1 MDNRFV
7 ELDITGTLIWYY
19 YSCTREVWL
28 LAHQITADQDDSNM
42 DVGRF
47 IHEHTYARDKQK
59 EISIGNIKLDIVRQD
74 KDGLVVGE
82 VKKSSRYVKSAR
94 MQLAFYIWELKQRGI
109 MAKGELLFPKEKK
122 KEEVILEDSLER
134 ELMSSMEE
142 IRNIISRDK
151 PPQAKKIGLCRN
163 CAYREFCW
171 A

>member
-1 MDNRFV
+1 MEMNSS
-7 ELDITGTLIWYY
+7 EINITGTLIWYY
-19 YSCTREVWL
+19 YCCTREVWL
-28 LAHQITADQDDSNM
+28 MVHQLNPDEDDPNM

-47 IHEHTYARDKQK
+47 IHEHTYTRDKEK

-94 MQLAFYIWELKQRGI
+94 MQLAFYLWELKQRGI
-109 MAKGELLFPKEKK
+109 VAKGELLFPKEKK

-134 ELMSSMEE
+134 ELLSSMDE

-151 PPQAKKIGLCRN
+151 PPQAKKIGLCKN
-163 CAYREFCW
+163 CAYKEFCW